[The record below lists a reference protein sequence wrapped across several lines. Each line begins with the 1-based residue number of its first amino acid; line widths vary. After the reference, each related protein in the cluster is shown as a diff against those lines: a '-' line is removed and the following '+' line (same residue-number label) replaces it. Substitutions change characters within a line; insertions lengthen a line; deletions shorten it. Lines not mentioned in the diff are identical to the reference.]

1 MTAPKAAIQKGLLG
15 LFIYLCNKNVHQPSR
30 LNKQDEQGLSLLH
43 HAAINNHPEI
53 IVALLKQKMDMN
65 VRRNNISTGRPYSS
79 YNKSSQCL
87 KQITISLLSIT
98 SF

>member
-53 IVALLKQKMDMN
+53 IVALLKQKMD
-65 VRRNNISTGRPYSS
+65 ISFIKCGEPC
-79 YNKSSQCL
+79 YNR
-87 KQITISLLSIT
+87 IDLLQ
-98 SF
+98 FLL